1 MRIQSVS
8 ELPMHRIFDDSAPKK
23 PTNLSIN
30 SDLLAEARKLKINL
44 SATLEKALEKEL
56 RDARAAKWRAE
67 NKAGIEA
74 CNDLATKHG
83 LFADKHRVF

>member
-1 MRIQSVS
+1 MQRV
-8 ELPMHRIFDDSAPKK
+8 FDDTAPKK

-44 SATLEKALEKEL
+44 SATLEVALEKEV
-56 RDARAAKWRAE
+56 REVRAASWRAE

-74 CNDLATKHG
+74 CNDLATEHG